1 MNEHLKVTL
10 ATLRMNGNLR
20 MRLEKIFDTKEPVT
34 AIDLRGSEHGKKLD
48 VSKEDLPALLQICRE
63 IPTLQTL
70 IIIGHYIDDEGV
82 TLISE
87 VIPRLRELQVL
98 HIEGDNMGDLGI
110 SHIAPSIT
118 KHPALEVVYLRGDM
132 LNDKVVDHIVKVTLS
147 NSRIHR
153 LSIKGYQISND
164 GIQNLSNLILID
176 RLDQISITC
185 ADLNVESC
193 QLLGKLIAKNNKLES
208 LVIRAKKIDEVNFL
222 LDGVRINSFLKD
234 VSIFDD
240 SLGAD
245 ESLKIERE
253 LTQITTRNA
262 QGQYAILTD
271 EILAAIRQAL
281 HLSSDALDFQALV
294 RIGEEIRMR
303 REEALKV
310 EPEREKRTQESIGA
324 AGKFS
329 LFPAAGGRT

>member
-1 MNEHLKVTL
+1 MNEHLKATL
-10 ATLRMNGNLR
+10 AMLRMNGNLR

-48 VSKEDLPALLQICRE
+48 ISKEDLPALLQICE
-63 IPTLQTL
+63 KILTLQTL
-70 IIIGHYIDDEGV
+70 IIIGHHIDDEGV

-110 SHIAPSIT
+110 SHIATSIA

-132 LNDKVVDHIVKVTLS
+132 LNDKAIDHIVKVTLS

-185 ADLNVESC
+185 ADLNFESC

-208 LVIRAKKIDEVNFL
+208 LIIRAKKIDEVNFL
-222 LDGVRINSFLKD
+222 LDGIRINSFLKD

-262 QGQYAILTD
+262 QGQYVILTD
-271 EILAAIRQAL
+271 EILAAIRQVL
-281 HLSSDALDFQALV
+281 HLSSDALDFQALA
-294 RIGEEIRMR
+294 RISEEIRMR
-303 REEALKV
+303 REKALV

-329 LFPAAGGRT
+329 LFPTASGRT